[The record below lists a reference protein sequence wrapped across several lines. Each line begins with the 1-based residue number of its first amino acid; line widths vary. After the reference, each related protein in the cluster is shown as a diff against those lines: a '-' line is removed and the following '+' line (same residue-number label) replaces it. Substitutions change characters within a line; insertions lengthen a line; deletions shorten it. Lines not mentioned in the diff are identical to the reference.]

1 MASEIPALFSKVFS
15 KSLTADLFEKFVIR
29 KVSTYM
35 VLQTIVLYAMLSS
48 ILLSSTS
55 FTDPSVMYTEIVCVS
70 RLKLSPLVEPFV
82 VGLVDVMIDA
92 PFDVMGIKLMWWTWH
107 ESDPNIYDR
116 TFFVPWT
123 KCV

>member
-1 MASEIPALFSKVFS
+1 MTL
-15 KSLTADLFEKFVIR
+15 L
-29 KVSTYM
+29 
-35 VLQTIVLYAMLSS
+35 LQTVVLYAMLFSMLS
-48 ILLSSTS
+48 SSTS
-55 FTDPSVMYTEIVCVS
+55 FTDPSVMYTEIVCIS

-92 PFDVMGIKLMWWTWH
+92 PFDVMGVKLMWWTWH

-123 KCV
+123 RCVIITVSM